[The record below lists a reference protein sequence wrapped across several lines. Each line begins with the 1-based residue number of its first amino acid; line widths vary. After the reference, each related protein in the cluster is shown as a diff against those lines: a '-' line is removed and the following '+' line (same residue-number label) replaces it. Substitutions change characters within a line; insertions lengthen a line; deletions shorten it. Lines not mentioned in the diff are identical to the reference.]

1 MTTNGATQTRRMKPI
16 ARLTQSSDEQ
26 LLLRYRDTGDADAFG
41 LLVRRYERELFNYL
55 RRYLGDAD
63 QADDVFQA
71 TFLQVHRRC
80 HLFDERRRLRPWLYS
95 IANHQAIDSM
105 RRSRRHQR
113 MSLDGPSLHGPDRS
127 TMANAL
133 VATTP
138 GPIAQLEVGEER
150 AWARRAV
157 ANLPEAQRAALV
169 LVYFQGMKY
178 RDAAA
183 KLGIPVGTLKTR
195 VHTGVATLRRSRGLP
210 PKGPIHLR
218 VSA

>member
-1 MTTNGATQTRRMKPI
+1 MTTNDAHRLLQMKPI
-16 ARLTQSSDEQ
+16 ARLMQCTDEQ
-26 LLLRYRDTGDADAFG
+26 LLLRYREIGDAEAFSI
-41 LLVRRYERELFNYL
+41 LVHRHERELFNYL
-55 RRYLGDAD
+55 RRYLGNAD

-80 HLFDERRRLRPWLYS
+80 HLFDDKRRFRPWLYS
-95 IANHQAIDSM
+95 IATHQAIDSM

-113 MSLDGPSLHGPDRS
+113 MSVDGPSLHGS
-127 TMANAL
+127 TLGNAL
-133 VATTP
+133 VARTL
-138 GPIAQLEVGEER
+138 GPAAQLEEGEER

-157 ANLPEAQRAALV
+157 ANLPEAQRSALV

-183 KLGIPVGTLKTR
+183 KLGIPEGTLKTR

-210 PKGPIHLR
+210 PKGSIHLR